1 MINIEFD
8 NQNDVFTTY
17 VPTAA
22 RSVARTNK
30 ADAKKLLRKEAAAEI
45 LTQCGGLPKTGC
57 SIEII
62 TNGQSNAGGFYEVI
76 RDIWGKVDT
85 LCIATWI
92 INKDYIDML
101 FADLDSGKLNN
112 LVFLISNRMSQLGKG
127 HGPNFNVLKTKA
139 MSHPRCEFRVA
150 NSHAKVYVMTNEVD
164 YITISGSGNW
174 SENPR
179 IENYTI
185 TNDKERFLFHQSWM
199 LEVAKSKQ

>member
-8 NQNDVFTTY
+8 NDNEVFTTQM
-17 VPTAA
+17 PNTARNVVKA
-22 RSVARTNK
+22 NK
-30 ADAKKLLRKEAAAEI
+30 ADAKKLLRKEAASEI
-45 LTQCGGLPKTGC
+45 LKKCGGLPKPGY
-57 SIEII
+57 SIELI

-76 RDIWGKVDT
+76 KGIWGKVDT

-101 FADLDSGKLNN
+101 FSDLENGKLDK

-139 MSHPRCEFRVA
+139 MNHPRCEFRVA
-150 NSHAKVYVMTNEVD
+150 NSHAKVYTMTNGID
-164 YITISGSGNW
+164 YITVSGSGNW

-185 TNDKERFLFHQSWM
+185 TNDKDRFLFHQSWM